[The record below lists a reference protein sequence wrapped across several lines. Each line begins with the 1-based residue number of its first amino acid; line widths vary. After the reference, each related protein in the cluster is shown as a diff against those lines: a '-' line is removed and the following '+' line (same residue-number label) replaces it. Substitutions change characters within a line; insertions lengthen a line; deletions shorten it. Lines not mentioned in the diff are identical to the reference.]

1 MGRLAIL
8 SKIAL
13 SRFHICFYWEQK
25 IVSSTDITDAA
36 VKIIL
41 RLFSPQVYP
50 CTCLSVATKATSS
63 SIKIKFLTKRPEP
76 LILVSAATHL
86 AKGLQMPTLADV
98 AELADAQASGA
109 CELRLV
115 EVRLLSSAFNPLRS
129 NPAKSGCPPSVG
141 TSNGPN
147 PPYWANRVFWASYP
161 NTDNKEF
168 NYLTKIAPTG
178 R

>member
-8 SKIAL
+8 SEIAL
-13 SRFHICFYWEQK
+13 SHFHICFYWEQK

-76 LILVSAATHL
+76 LILVSATTHL

-115 EVRLLSSAFNPLRS
+115 EVRLLSSAFI
-129 NPAKSGCPPSVG
+129 PPYS
-141 TSNGPN
+141 PN
-147 PPYWANRVFWASYP
+147 PVFLLPYPKHCTQSGQLFNGNLANRP
-161 NTDNKEF
+161 IIKLGGN
-168 NYLTKIAPTG
+168 I
-178 R
+178 